1 MTEAMTT
8 AISTAFSTVQTDVG
22 SVITTGLPFA
32 LGIIGTVLA
41 IKIGIKVFKS
51 ITAKA

>member
-1 MTEAMTT
+1 MEAIKTAMETT
-8 AISTAFSTVQTDVG
+8 FATVQTDAIGMIATAV
-22 SVITTGLPFA
+22 PYA

-51 ITAKA
+51 ITGKA